1 MSKEHETLLKAARE
15 LHASSLHPDVL
26 RRGEAAILAR
36 VGRPRRIL
44 RLLVWGATGLAAGF
58 AGFLLA
64 AAPTKASA
72 AEVLRIAANADRSLR
87 RIRFYEARPDGTLR
101 LGLQMIAQN
110 GRRRVID
117 ANGWQFAYDGRA
129 ATTFYADG
137 GATVE
142 HQPSNGVIPAV
153 EGSARDM
160 MRDIMSGANVRI
172 VVRRGL
178 VDEGRRIDRYTV
190 SRDVVDGRGDT
201 LHIRTV
207 LDADPTT
214 ERPLAMRGSV
224 PGMPDSLTLWDYPA
238 PDPAIFRL
246 PIPKATRVDDLDAQR
261 AAVLRKLRR
270 QGTRATVGGKTVEL
284 LGVMV
289 DGKGDVAAI
298 ARADY
303 AYPMDY
309 GLQIDGVDIQHT
321 PEKPPFSGQWAIQE
335 PTPFEGRETQLFWL
349 TRDRSKSPSLY
360 PDRLDVRL
368 PVCEGKRLLGY
379 ARFTNVPVQRSYN
392 LHLWL
397 WTDTARPFWDTR
409 PKGEAVPTIAVEDDT
424 LQ

>member
-1 MSKEHETLLKAARE
+1 M
-15 LHASSLHPDVL
+15 
-26 RRGEAAILAR
+26 
-36 VGRPRRIL
+36 
-44 RLLVWGATGLAAGF
+44 
-58 AGFLLA
+58 
-64 AAPTKASA
+64 
-72 AEVLRIAANADRSLR
+72 LRIAANADRSLR

-101 LGLQMIAQN
+101 MGLQMIAQN

-129 ATTFYADG
+129 STTLYADG

-142 HQPSNGVIPAV
+142 RQPSAGGAVPPV

-172 VVRRGL
+172 GVQRDLLEG
-178 VDEGRRIDRYTV
+178 GRRFDRYTV
-190 SRDVVDGRGDT
+190 LKEERSWRGGMIS
-201 LHIRTV
+201 IRKV
-207 LDADPTT
+207 LDVDPTT
-214 ERPLAMRGSV
+214 ERPLALRSHT
-224 PGMPDSLTLWDYPA
+224 PGTPDLLTLWDYPA

-261 AAVLRKLRR
+261 AAVVRKLGG
-270 QGTRATVGGKTVEL
+270 QGTRATVGAKTVEL
-284 LGVMV
+284 LGLLV
-289 DGKGDVAAI
+289 DGQGDVAAI

-303 AYPMDY
+303 AYPTDY
-309 GLQIDGVDIQHT
+309 GLRIDGMDVERT
-321 PEKPPFSGQWAIQE
+321 PEKPPFSGQWVIQE
-335 PTPFEGRETQLFWL
+335 PAPFEGRETQLFWL
-349 TRDRSKSPSLY
+349 ARDRSKSPSPY

-379 ARFTNVPVQRSYN
+379 ARFTNVPVHRSYN

-397 WTDTARPFWDTR
+397 WTDTMRPFWDVR
-409 PKGEAVPTIAVEDDT
+409 PGREAVPTIAVEDDT